1 MFFDSLPS
9 SAHVRVAITLR
20 DYLYIEYRMK
30 KASSSFPKSDDETS
44 KNTGITARK
53 LFSKE
58 TMVSAC
64 PRVPKQNNSYDCGV
78 FVLQY
83 AESFM
88 KVSR

>member
-9 SAHVRVAITLR
+9 SAHLRVAATLR
-20 DYLYIEYRMK
+20 DYLYIEYRVK
-30 KASSSFPKSDDETS
+30 RGEQQSTVETT
-44 KNTGITARK
+44 KNADIEARK
-53 LFSKE
+53 LFTKE

-64 PRVPKQNNSYDCGV
+64 PKVPLQNNSYDCGV

-88 KVSR
+88 KVRI